1 MSRGGGRGGG
11 GGWRGGRGGGG
22 GGGGFGARRNG
33 PDLPDDLE
41 ITYKETPLFPEYQ
54 VNPFT
59 PLSPAEQQ
67 AVDDRNAFTESLKD
81 LPYYIDIPPPKP
93 DIERYSDRFRKRKP
107 NKKNNNNTFALVPT
121 SLSFFPDE
129 LHSVKDASSKQH
141 ATTKLVRRDINLE
154 TLGAR
159 AAMLDE
165 EGRVVKTRGA
175 PGEGGDDDDDDPLPE
190 EEYDEEMDEEEN
202 DYLIDHYDEDYDDL
216 GGDASDREEF

>member
-11 GGWRGGRGGGG
+11 GSWRGGGRGG

-93 DIERYSDRFRKRKP
+93 
-107 NKKNNNNTFALVPT
+107 A
-121 SLSFFPDE
+121 FFPDE
-129 LHSVKDASSKQH
+129 LHVVKDASRG
-141 ATTKLVRRDINLE
+141 APRGGGRLVRRDIDLE

-159 AAMLDE
+159 ALLA
-165 EGRVVKTRGA
+165 EGQAAGARKSRGGRTT
-175 PGEGGDDDDDDPLPE
+175 GEGGGGENGGDDDDDDPLPE
-190 EEYDEEMDEEEN
+190 EEYDEEMDEEDN

>member
-1 MSRGGGRGGG
+1 MSRGGGRGGGGGG

-54 VNPFT
+54 VNPFI

-81 LPYYIDIPPPKP
+81 LPYYIDVPPPKP
-93 DIERYSDRFRKRKP
+93 D
-107 NKKNNNNTFALVPT
+107 
-121 SLSFFPDE
+121 E
-129 LHSVKDASSKQH
+129 LHGVKDAASSKL
-141 ATTKLVRRDINLE
+141 AAKLVRRDINLE

-175 PGEGGDDDDDDPLPE
+175 GEGGDDDDDDPLPE